1 MAIAAIIVTSLSYA
15 LQMSVSEYVCN
26 AERFDNKACP
36 FVGSIM
42 ETILRMQM
50 GSETLCQR
58 RWIVTN
64 GLMCGS
70 TVRKFHGVAFGSRS
84 EITKLKGPNGVRTFK
99 KKLELLIGT

>member
-1 MAIAAIIVTSLSYA
+1 MAIGAIIVTSLSYA
-15 LQMSVSEYVCN
+15 SQMSAAEYVCN
-26 AERFDNKACP
+26 AERFDNKAGP

-50 GSETLCQR
+50 ERKTPCRR

-70 TVRKFHGVAFGSRS
+70 TIS
-84 EITKLKGPNGVRTFK
+84 
-99 KKLELLIGT
+99 

>member
-1 MAIAAIIVTSLSYA
+1 MAIGAIILTNRSYA
-15 LQMSVSEYVCN
+15 SQMSVVEYVCN
-26 AERFDNKACP
+26 AERFNNKAGP

-50 GSETLCQR
+50 VSKTPCRR

-70 TVRKFHGVAFGSRS
+70 SVR
-84 EITKLKGPNGVRTFK
+84 
-99 KKLELLIGT
+99 